1 MAEADPLTILI
12 GMLLTAIAYYQND
25 LLLSEETTP
34 KTVPVEN
41 ILNKYDF
48 IIVGGG
54 SAGIHLSSFFSSYT
68 RNIQE
73 PYYISGAVLANRL
86 TENPNWNILLIEAGG
101 LGNELSDVPVFAV
114 TLQGSDMDWQYLS
127 EPQPAQA
134 CLGIRFII
142 SFQ

>member
-54 SAGIHLSSFFSSYT
+54 SAGIHLSSFFFFLHKKHT
-68 RNIQE
+68 R
-73 PYYISGAVLANRL
+73 
-86 TENPNWNILLIEAGG
+86 TILY
-101 LGNELSDVPVFAV
+101 FR
-114 TLQGSDMDWQYLS
+114 
-127 EPQPAQA
+127 
-134 CLGIRFII
+134 CRFSK
-142 SFQ
+142 SFDRKSKLEYFIDRSWWTWK